1 MTHEDYNGW
10 TNKQTWNINL
20 TYGEVFRTMGEEQE
34 YDDLE
39 HMADSFEQLVN
50 ELEFEGLRSCS
61 LAHQAVGEYLDRV
74 NWEEIAQHIADDL
87 DLFKDEEDSEE
98 DLEALREILAEAKN
112 EVALS
117 TASL

>member
-1 MTHEDYNGW
+1 MTNENYNGW

-20 TYGEVFRTMGEEQE
+20 GYSEVFVNMAEEQE

-39 HMADSFEQLVN
+39 HMADSFESIVN

-74 NWEEIAQHIADDL
+74 NWEEIASHY
-87 DLFKDEEDSEE
+87 FVEKEEESEE
-98 DLEALREILAEAKN
+98 DIKGLRELLAEAGIN
-112 EVALS
+112 
-117 TASL
+117 